1 MRIRKLHEISL
12 RDLLAVGLPSLLL
25 LVAGF
30 WIAAQFIKPAPPRR
44 VVFASGPEGSS
55 YQQYAARYRQVL
67 ERYGIT
73 LVERTTAGSTEN
85 LKLLLDP
92 KARVDAAFVQ
102 GGSAGDT
109 SAMPLRSLG
118 AAYYEPLWVFYRG
131 APGLTRL
138 DELAGKRL
146 AIGPEG
152 SGTRTLALELLD
164 AHGMA
169 GGRARLLPL
178 GGLKAVHSL
187 RQGRADAVFVVGALQ
202 SAAVWL
208 LMHAEGISLLSFEQ
222 SQAYVRRDPDLSPLT
237 LPQGVVSFTRNLP
250 PRDIRLIAPLATV
263 VVREDIHPALVDL
276 LLQTMME
283 VNREP
288 DLLSRAG
295 EFPAPRSAEF
305 ALSDRAERF
314 YRSGPPFLQRYL
326 PFWAANLV
334 DRMLILLLP
343 AIALLVPL
351 FRIGPQL
358 YSWRVRSRVYRWYGE
373 LKYLELQAATDPA
386 ARSRE
391 QWLAEVQRIEDEV
404 NRIRTPL
411 AFADF
416 VYTLRLHIAFVRER
430 LVARLARP
438 ADTAEGESTE

>member
-1 MRIRKLHEISL
+1 MRIPKLHEISL
-12 RDLLAVGLPSLLL
+12 RDLLAVGVPSLLL
-25 LVAGF
+25 VVAGF
-30 WIAAQFIKPAPPRR
+30 WIAAQFIKPAPPSRIA
-44 VVFASGPEGSS
+44 FASGPAGSS
-55 YQQYAARYRQVL
+55 YQQVAARYRQVL

-73 LVERTTAGSTEN
+73 LVERPTAGATEN

-92 KARVDAAFVQ
+92 RARVDAAFVQ
-102 GGSAGDT
+102 GGSADDT
-109 SAMPLRSLG
+109 SGMPLRSLG

-131 APGLTRL
+131 APGLKRL
-138 DELAGKRL
+138 DDLAGKRL

-152 SGTRTLALELLD
+152 SGTRKLALELLR

-169 GGRARLLPL
+169 GARAHLLPFA
-178 GGLKAVHSL
+178 GLEAVDAL
-187 RQGRADAVFVVGALQ
+187 RRGLVDAVFVVGALE
-202 SAAVWL
+202 SAEVWL
-208 LMHAEGISLLSFEQ
+208 LMHAEGISLLSFAQ
-222 SQAYVRRDPDLSPLT
+222 ADAYVRRYDYLSALT
-237 LPQGVVSFTRNLP
+237 LPHGVVSFTRNLP
-250 PRDIRLIAPLATV
+250 PRDIRLIAPLANV

-276 LLQTMME
+276 LLQAMVE
-283 VNREP
+283 VDREP
-288 DLLSRAG
+288 NVLSRAG
-295 EFPAPRSAEF
+295 EFPAPRGAEF
-305 ALSDRAERF
+305 ALNDRAQRY

-343 AIALLVPL
+343 AVALLVPL

-373 LKYLELQAATDPA
+373 LKYLELQAASDPA

-391 QWLAEVQRIEDEV
+391 QWLEQIQRIEDEV

-430 LVARLARP
+430 LIALLARP
-438 ADTAEGESTE
+438 AELTEGHTE